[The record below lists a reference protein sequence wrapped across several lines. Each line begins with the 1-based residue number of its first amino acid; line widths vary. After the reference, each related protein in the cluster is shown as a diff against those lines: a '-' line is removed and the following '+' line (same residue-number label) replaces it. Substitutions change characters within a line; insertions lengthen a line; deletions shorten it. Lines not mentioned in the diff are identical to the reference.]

1 MSYTFDKIFTQEASQ
16 QEVYEDVS
24 ANIIDNIF

>member
-1 MSYTFDKIFTQEASQ
+1 MSYAFDKIFTQEASQ
-16 QEVYEDVS
+16 QEVYKDVS